1 MGKGNNTVQ
10 QEVYNHKYNI
20 NKIPLKGKDRYKKC
34 THGIYNAD
42 EDNAYSCYINATF
55 QLLASNTSFVRE
67 VLDFMVSHKIIITEN
82 LCRKSNTSNT
92 SNTSF
97 VDELD
102 HMKQNPTL
110 ALFLLMT
117 KISRVVTFHQ
127 YNNINV
133 LFLKFYSY
141 IREKLQLMEIET
153 KTTLYPDFKYIDV
166 EEQMEKI
173 DNIEKMENNIAYM
186 LPVIFRM
193 ILDNYED
200 DNRKIPTSFSPPI
213 FSSGSEL
220 VPFLEFFLDLMK
232 FELDKYIPHPKKQP
246 IVNPVDIQF
255 RIVVSVSL
263 ISGNGEEKFYVI
275 SNAS

>member
-1 MGKGNNTVQ
+1 MAKGNVE
-10 QEVYNHKYNI
+10 QEVYKDKYNI
-20 NKIPLKGKDRYKKC
+20 NKFPLRGSNKSDKC

-42 EDNAYSCYINATF
+42 KDDAYSCYINATF

-67 VLDFMVSHKIIITEN
+67 VLDFMLSHKIIVTEN

-92 SNTSF
+92 SKTSF

-127 YNNINV
+127 YKNIND
-133 LFLKFYSY
+133 LFLNFYIY
-141 IREKLQLMEIET
+141 IRDRLLSMELKTKEKL
-153 KTTLYPDFKYIDV
+153 YPNSKHIGV
-166 EEQMEKI
+166 LQRLCST
-173 DNIEKMENNIAYM
+173 DNIGKMENNIAYM

-200 DNRKIPTSFSPPI
+200 GTREIPTWFSPPI

-220 VPFLEFFLDLMK
+220 VPFLEFFLYLMK
-232 FELDKYIPHPKKQP
+232 LELDKYIPHPKEEP
-246 IVNPVDIQF
+246 FVNPVDIHF
-255 RIVVSVSL
+255 KIVISVSL
-263 ISGNGEEKFYVI
+263 ISENGEEIPK
-275 SNAS
+275 